1 MAEKWEASFL
11 FVQTMNT
18 QTGCETKQAG
28 WETQFNSVAWGK
40 QRFSTEKKKK
50 RNYLHLKRIKERNYE
65 MNDIHY
71 NEDKNKDN

>member
-1 MAEKWEASFL
+1 M
-11 FVQTMNT
+11 
-18 QTGCETKQAG
+18 KQSKRAG
-28 WETQFNSVAWGK
+28 KRNLTALREENNVFQ
-40 QRFSTEKKKK
+40 QRKKKE

>member
-28 WETQFNSVAWGK
+28 WETQFNNWET
-40 QRFSTEKKKK
+40 TEKKKK
-50 RNYLHLKRIKERNYE
+50 KE
-65 MNDIHY
+65 IICIW
-71 NEDKNKDN
+71 KG